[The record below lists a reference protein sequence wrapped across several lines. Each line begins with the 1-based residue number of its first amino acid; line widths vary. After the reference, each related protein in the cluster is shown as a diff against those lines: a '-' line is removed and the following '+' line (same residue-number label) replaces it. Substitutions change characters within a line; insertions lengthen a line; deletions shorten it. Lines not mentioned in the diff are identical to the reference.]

1 MERIQIINS
10 KLIPPIPSATYM
22 RRSSFIKQMN
32 IAIRHR
38 LTILHSGPGF
48 GKSMGLAQY
57 FKDSKEIY
65 SWYTVTAEDD
75 DIIPFMSYLRES
87 IRRII
92 PFFGQSLT
100 NVTAPSAFLKEDD
113 LQQWLALFIN
123 ELCDIKKNLTIIID
137 DFHLVDHVFQ
147 INFLMEKVIELL
159 PPNVRIIIAS
169 RALPKWSNLLR
180 LQLKDQYY
188 EMTKEALIFSKEEIT
203 VYLEDYFNIEIA
215 DNKAEEIVAITEGWA
230 IAINLMA
237 MQLTETEL
245 SFSNIL
251 KPVFQNLFD
260 YLSEEVFQRRTK
272 KEQAWLMDFAIFPTF
287 SAELIEDFYGKEAVA
302 GLRKL
307 SLEHGFIQTL
317 GEEDSYRYHALYE
330 RFLKNKWLQTDPET
344 FSSLHKKAT
353 TYYYEKN
360 NFLQAT
366 YHASETNEIGRAHV

>member
-1 MERIQIINS
+1 
-10 KLIPPIPSATYM
+10 
-22 RRSSFIKQMN
+22 
-32 IAIRHR
+32 
-38 LTILHSGPGF
+38 
-48 GKSMGLAQY
+48 
-57 FKDSKEIY
+57 
-65 SWYTVTAEDD
+65 
-75 DIIPFMSYLRES
+75 
-87 IRRII
+87 
-92 PFFGQSLT
+92 
-100 NVTAPSAFLKEDD
+100 
-113 LQQWLALFIN
+113 IN

-251 KPVFQNLFD
+251 KPVFQNLF
-260 YLSEEVFQRRTK
+260 
-272 KEQAWLMDFAIFPTF
+272 
-287 SAELIEDFYGKEAVA
+287 
-302 GLRKL
+302 
-307 SLEHGFIQTL
+307 
-317 GEEDSYRYHALYE
+317 
-330 RFLKNKWLQTDPET
+330 
-344 FSSLHKKAT
+344 
-353 TYYYEKN
+353 
-360 NFLQAT
+360 
-366 YHASETNEIGRAHV
+366 